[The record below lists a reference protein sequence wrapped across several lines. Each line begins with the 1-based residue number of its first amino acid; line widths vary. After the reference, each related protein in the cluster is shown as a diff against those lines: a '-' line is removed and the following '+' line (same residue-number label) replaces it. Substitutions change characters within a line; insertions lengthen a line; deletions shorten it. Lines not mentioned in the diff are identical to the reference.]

1 MTNSAT
7 PNVVCL
13 KQLADCG
20 AKELLPQAVT
30 GLEKESLRV
39 TSSAEIS
46 KQPHPASLG
55 SALTHGSITT
65 DYSEALL
72 EFITPPK
79 ECIQQSVEAMT
90 DIHRYVY
97 QNLPDDEMLWVTSM
111 PCIVDEKNIP
121 IAEYGD
127 SNIGQMKH
135 IYRKGLDVRYGR
147 AMQAIAGIHFNWS
160 MPDAFWPLFQKIQG
174 NGSALGD
181 FKSQSYFGLVRN
193 FQRLSWMVPYL
204 FGASPAICKS
214 FTGGEKGVFEE
225 FDGHTFYLPH
235 ATSLRMSDVGYK
247 NSTQARLNVSY
258 DNVDK
263 YVSSLTKAIETPA
276 PEYEAIGTHN
286 SDGEWIQLNTNFLQI
301 ENEFYSSVRP
311 KQIAESGE
319 KPTQA
324 LKRRGVSYVEMRA
337 LDLNPYDPAGM
348 SAETLRFIEAM
359 LMYCLWAESPVISE
373 QERRDNEHNQ
383 LQVALRGRDPQL
395 KLQRNGKSVLLKDW
409 ANEVLDHIE
418 PIVELLD
425 ECCGDLHPY
434 RHSLQKQRAAV
445 ADPGLTPSAKVITD
459 MRDHNENFVRYGMR
473 RSEELA
479 KQIKAQPPTADL
491 AARLAAEATQSIAK
505 QKDIEAADNVSF
517 ETFLSD
523 YFARQ

>member
-1 MTNSAT
+1 MTDSAT

-13 KQLADCG
+13 KQLADSG
-20 AKELLPQAVT
+20 AKELLPHAVT

-39 TSSAEIS
+39 TTAAEIS
-46 KQPHPASLG
+46 QLPHPAALG
-55 SALTHGSITT
+55 STLTHTSITT

-72 EFITPPK
+72 EFITPPNT
-79 ECIQQSVEAMT
+79 CIKQSVEAMT

-97 QNLPDDEMLWVTSM
+97 QNLPKDEMLWVTSM

-121 IAEYGD
+121 IADYGS
-127 SNIGQMKH
+127 SNIGKMKH

-160 MPDAFWPLFQKIQG
+160 MPDAFWPLFQEIQKK
-174 NGSALGD
+174 SDSIVD
-181 FKSQSYFGLVRN
+181 FKSTSYFGLVRN
-193 FQRLSWMVPYL
+193 FQRLSWMIPYL

-214 FTGGEKGVFEE
+214 FTGGEKGIFDE

-276 PEYEAIGTHN
+276 PEYEAIGTHLN
-286 SDGEWIQLNTNFLQI
+286 GEWTQLNTNFLQI

-324 LKRRGVSYVEMRA
+324 LKRRGVAYVEMRA

-348 SAETLRFIEAM
+348 SSETLHFIEAIM
-359 LMYCLWAESPVISE
+359 MYCLWAKSPVISD
-373 QERRDNEHNQ
+373 QERKDNEHNQ
-383 LQVALRGRDPQL
+383 LQVALYGRDPSL
-395 KLQRNGKSVLLKDW
+395 KLQRDGKAVLLKDW
-409 ANEVLDHIE
+409 ANEIVDHIE
-418 PIVELLD
+418 PIVAMLD
-425 ECCGDLHPY
+425 DCCGETTPY
-434 RHSLQKQRAAV
+434 NDTLATQRAAI
-445 ADPGLTPSAKVITD
+445 ADSGLTPSAKVITD
-459 MRDHNENFVRYGMR
+459 MRDHSENFVRFGMR
-473 RSEELA
+473 RSAELA
-479 KQIKAQPPTADL
+479 EQIKAQPPSAEL
-491 AARLAAEATQSIAK
+491 AARLATEAGESIAK
-505 QKDIEAADNVSF
+505 QKEIEAADTVGF
-517 ETFLSD
+517 DTYLKD
-523 YFARQ
+523 YFSRN